1 MSEKEMTGKTN
12 HIRCTKCDLPC
23 EITSP
28 HGLEQFDRPT
38 SWQAV
43 FLEPDRTGRSDC
55 ENREPG

>member
-23 EITSP
+23 EITRQ
-28 HGLEQFDRPT
+28 HGLEQFDKPT

-43 FLEPDRTGRSDC
+43 FLEPDWTGRLDC
-55 ENREPG
+55 EN